1 MRKTFAKLIHEK
13 MKNDDRIIVITA
25 DLGYMMWDQ
34 IKLDFP
40 DRFFNCGSAEQLMIS
55 LAVGMTYENK
65 IPICYSIT
73 PFLLYRP
80 FEMIRNYINHELAPV
95 KLVSCGRNQEY
106 EHDGFSHWANDEQ
119 EIMNIFKNIDK
130 YYPSS
135 KYDIENSID
144 NFLYNKNPCYL
155 SLSKK
160 ILNEN

>member
-1 MRKTFAKLIHEK
+1 MRKTFAKIIHEK
-13 MKNDDRIIVITA
+13 MKNDDKIVVITA

-34 IKLDFP
+34 IKIDFP

-73 PFLLYRP
+73 SFLLYRP

-95 KLVSCGRNQEY
+95 KLVSCGRNKEY
-106 EHDGFSHWANDEQ
+106 EHDGFSHWADDEQ
-119 EIMNIFKNIDK
+119 KVMSVFENIEK

-135 KYDIENSID
+135 LEDIEKYTNQ
-144 NFLYNKNPCYL
+144 FLYNEKPSYI

-160 ILNEN
+160 IIGI

>member
-1 MRKTFAKLIHEK
+1 MRKTFAKIIHEK
-13 MKNDDRIIVITA
+13 MKNDDKIVVITA

-34 IKLDFP
+34 IKIDFP

-55 LAVGMTYENK
+55 LAVGTTYENK

-95 KLVSCGRNQEY
+95 KLVSCGRNKEY
-106 EHDGFSHWANDEQ
+106 EHDGFSHWADDEGK
-119 EIMNIFKNIDK
+119 IMSIFENIEK

-135 KYDIENSID
+135 PQDIEKYID
-144 NFLYNKNPCYL
+144 QFLYNGKPSYV

-160 ILNEN
+160 INI